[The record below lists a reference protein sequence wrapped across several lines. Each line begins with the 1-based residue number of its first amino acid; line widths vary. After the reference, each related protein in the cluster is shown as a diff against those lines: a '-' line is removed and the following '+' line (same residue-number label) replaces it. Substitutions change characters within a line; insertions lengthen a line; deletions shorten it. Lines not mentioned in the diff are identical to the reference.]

1 MNVCTLMLITNSVT
15 TIHQCYIYQRGCIIS
30 AIPHCDMYEC
40 THTASLTFTDVIVVH
55 CAYVQMSFTVRMYK
69 CRSLCV
75 CTNVVHCA
83 YVQMSFTV
91 RMYKCRSLCLCT
103 NVIHCA
109 YVQMSFTVRMYK
121 WHSLCICTNVIHC
134 AYVQMHVPR

>member
-15 TIHQCYIYQRGCIIS
+15 TIHQCYLYQRGCIIS

-55 CAYVQMSFTVRMYK
+55 RAYVQMSFTVRMYK

-91 RMYKCRSLCLCT
+91 RMYKCMFQGSITFHHAFQNVTLTFTLRYLCLIQCFR
-103 NVIHCA
+103 CKA
-109 YVQMSFTVRMYK
+109 K
-121 WHSLCICTNVIHC
+121 
-134 AYVQMHVPR
+134 